1 MLKKLIKGAQ
11 KLVGDILPGDTEK
24 YLGTVVG
31 LATGNPLLAAGAG
44 YLGGGTS
51 GAISGALSGYTSP
64 GIAGLGGG
72 LQGVGSFGND
82 TGIMATLTGANKMG
96 GATGF
101 TDFFLG
107 SAANKSGDP
116 TQGIFGAGGKFGA
129 GFDRGTGEVLDKMGF
144 GTKAALTGLGTITLG
159 QLMGDEPD
167 ESIDKPEFVT
177 TTETLGGDDQFA
189 YSRPQIMYP
198 GAPQKRGELTYDY
211 GTIPFYAATG
221 GTPEFPRENGIG
233 AIEGPGTET
242 SDSIPAMLSD
252 GEFVMNAKAVK
263 GAGYAAGARD
273 DYEARKLGAQK
284 MYETMDQLEAVA

>member
-24 YLGTVVG
+24 YLGTIVG

-64 GIAGLGGG
+64 GMGKLGGLGSLQGKFLGPLTGADKVGAGGIGEFFLGKAAGAEGPATEVFSAQEINLVQVKMMAQLKKVQCRFYRKAGLGA
-72 LQGVGSFGND
+72 L
-82 TGIMATLTGANKMG
+82 GA
-96 GATGF
+96 
-101 TDFFLG
+101 
-107 SAANKSGDP
+107 
-116 TQGIFGAGGKFGA
+116 
-129 GFDRGTGEVLDKMGF
+129 
-144 GTKAALTGLGTITLG
+144 ITLG
-159 QLMGDEPD
+159 QLMPEEKDEQIEEP
-167 ESIDKPEFVT
+167 SYVQ
-177 TTETLGGDDQFA
+177 TTETLGGSGPYA
-189 YSRPQIMYP
+189 YSRPEIFYP
-198 GAPQKRGELTYDY
+198 GAPQKRGELVYDY
-211 GTIPFYAATG
+211 GTIPYYAAMG

-252 GEFVMNAKAVK
+252 GEFVMNANAVK

-273 DYEARKLGAQK
+273 DFEARRLGAQK

>member
-24 YLGTVVG
+24 YLGTIVG

-51 GAISGALSGYTSP
+51 GAISGGLSGIMSP
-64 GIAGLGGG
+64 G
-72 LQGVGSFGND
+72 LQG
-82 TGIMATLTGANKMG
+82 
-96 GATGF
+96 
-101 TDFFLG
+101 
-107 SAANKSGDP
+107 
-116 TQGIFGAGGKFGA
+116 FGA
-129 GFDRGTGEVLDKMGF
+129 GFGSVADKGIMSM
-144 GTKAALTGLGTITLG
+144 LTGGGKQAAGNLG
-159 QLMGDEPD
+159 QLFLGQQGVGVASGAQGPTLPEVKGILGTGGFGKGMGTLDKLGLGALGAVTLSQLMPEEKDEQIEEP
-167 ESIDKPEFVT
+167 SYVQ
-177 TTETLGGDDQFA
+177 TTETLGGSGPYA
-189 YSRPQIMYP
+189 YSRPEIFYP
-198 GAPQKRGELTYDY
+198 GAPQKRGELVYDY
-211 GTIPFYAATG
+211 GTIPYYAAMG

-252 GEFVMNAKAVK
+252 GEFVMNANAVK

-273 DYEARKLGAQK
+273 DFEARRLGAQK